1 MKFLHTGDL
10 HLGKTFHER
19 SLIQDQQ
26 YMLNQ
31 LIQELVSCSQYS
43 AEQDLF
49 LQPYQALVIAG
60 DVYDRAV
67 PTPEA
72 VSLFDEFLTTLKQKL
87 PELHIIIIPG
97 NHDSQR
103 RLAFASS
110 MLKFQKIHIA
120 STIQDALTPI
130 IIDSVAF
137 YPLPFMNPNFLEDG
151 QTSQQGMIQT
161 AVERIRSYH
170 QEHYPELAKV
180 LVAHLFTLGGT
191 ASDSERV
198 FIGTAELVD
207 GHLFQDFSYVALGHL
222 HRCQN
227 LGGGNIWYSGSPLAY
242 SFSEAGNHNCFLK
255 VELHPQKN
263 TTAEKYTIDVSPIPV
278 EPLHKVC
285 RLEGSFEEFYQE
297 AEGKYQQ
304 YKDCYLEISSTDLSP
319 KENPIALLQTR
330 YPYLLSYRQDLATA
344 NTSSVTMEQRRQ
356 LIQQAG
362 EDSFPTPEVFTAFMQ
377 DIYQQLPD
385 NFDQELELFKK
396 ILEEMK

>member
-31 LIQELVSCSQYS
+31 LIQELVSCSQHS

-67 PTPEA
+67 PAPEA

-161 AVERIRSYH
+161 AVERIRNYH

-207 GHLFQDFSYVALGHL
+207 GHLFQDFNYVALGHL
-222 HRCQN
+222 HRRQN
-227 LGGGNIWYSGSPLAY
+227 PGGGNIWYSGSPLAY

-263 TTAEKYTIDVSPIPV
+263 TTAEKYTLDVSPIPV
-278 EPLHKVC
+278 EPLHRLY
-285 RLEGSFEEFYQE
+285 RLEGSFEEFYQD

-304 YKDCYLEISSTDLSP
+304 YKDAYLEISSTDLSP